1 MERGIGKHCQYLRR
15 KQGHKEEGGLQ
26 WSKDQAV
33 KVIKDANMNIGTFW
47 TSQDIFVYAVCFLA
61 KIGFGFSV

>member
-15 KQGHKEEGGLQ
+15 KQGHKEDGGLQ

-33 KVIKDANMNIGTFW
+33 KVIKDANMNVGTFW
-47 TSQDIFVYAVCFLA
+47 TS
-61 KIGFGFSV
+61 